1 MHGTI
6 QKVRMNTIMCTMVV
20 TFVQKLKE
28 KMKKKKKKYKK
39 KERKMKMRVVMM
51 VVGLERRRDNCDFVR
66 LRVTQE
72 KKYTHS
78 TRTNTHIHTY
88 V

>member
-1 MHGTI
+1 
-6 QKVRMNTIMCTMVV
+6 
-20 TFVQKLKE
+20 
-28 KMKKKKKKYKK
+28 
-39 KERKMKMRVVMM
+39 MKMRVVMM